1 MKALQFFGTDGIRGT
16 AGQEP
21 MTAEFAFQVGA
32 AAARTLGKDQEKV
45 RVFVGMDTRESGPML
60 AHAVSAGLTSRG
72 ADVLWLG
79 VMPTPGV
86 AYLTRKLN
94 GTAGIV
100 ISASH
105 NPYADNGI
113 KFFDHL
119 GQKLSSEIEIEI
131 ENFLGATTP
140 KSVDGRI
147 GRSDRYRYEDGEY
160 LRFLLTNAPYLDGLK
175 VGLDCAN
182 GSASRI
188 APYVFREI
196 GARLVIEND
205 QPNGQNINAECGST
219 HPQAILS
226 RVTEDALEVGVTFDG
241 DADRVLMVDRNGRLV
256 TGDHMLAINAISRGE
271 KAVVGTVMTNLG
283 IENYLADQGIDVI
296 RTQVGDRHV
305 FEELS
310 KQGLHLGGEQS
321 GHILFLDLAPTGDG
335 VLTALQTLAAV
346 RKSGISLEAW
356 MDEIPTYPQTL
367 LNVEVKSQHKIKLP
381 THEVVEAAVKQA
393 VERLGEA
400 GRVSLRPSGTEP
412 LVRVMVEGPNEP
424 VVHDVASQIANAV
437 RNAAKQI

>member
-1 MKALQFFGTDGIRGT
+1 MTGLRFFGTDGIRGT

-21 MTAEFAFQVGA
+21 MTAEFAFRVGA
-32 AAARTLGKDQEKV
+32 AAARTLGKDWEKV
-45 RVFVGMDTRESGPML
+45 RVLIGMDTRESGPML

-86 AYLTRKLN
+86 AYLTRELK

-105 NPYADNGI
+105 NPFKDNGI
-113 KFFDHL
+113 KFFDNL
-119 GQKLSSEIEIEI
+119 GRKLGPDAEKEIEG
-131 ENFLGATTP
+131 FLDEAAPITGSW
-140 KSVDGRI
+140 KI

-182 GSASRI
+182 GAASHI
-188 APYVFREI
+188 APLVFKQI
-196 GARLVIEND
+196 GARLVVHND

-219 HPQAILS
+219 HPQAILNQVVKDS
-226 RVTEDALEVGVTFDG
+226 LEVGVTFDG
-241 DADRVLMVDRNGRLV
+241 DADRVLLVDRRGRLV
-256 TGDHMLAINAISRGE
+256 TGDHMLVINAISRGE
-271 KAVVGTVMTNLG
+271 KTVVATVMTNLG
-283 IENYLADQGIDVI
+283 IERYLADQGITLI

-310 KQGLHLGGEQS
+310 KQGLDLGGEQS

-335 VLTALQTLAAV
+335 LLTALQTLSAV
-346 RKSGISLEAW
+346 RKSGISLETW
-356 MDEIPTYPQTL
+356 MDAIPVFPQTL
-367 LNVEVKSQHKIKLP
+367 LNIEVESQHKVDLP
-381 THEVVEAAVKQA
+381 KHAFVEAAVKRA
-393 VERLGEA
+393 KEKLGET
-400 GRVSLRPSGTEP
+400 GRVSLRPSGTES
-412 LVRVMVEGPNEP
+412 LVRVMVEGPSQP
-424 VVHDVASQIANAV
+424 IIHDVASQLAHAV
-437 RNAAKQI
+437 RIAAKEI